1 MDQKKSKS
9 LEQFR
14 DRRKFDRKDMAEQGV
29 AVFEDGTR
37 VPCIIHDMSEGKE
50 NDIFGMRVEL
60 LNVSQQRTAKKLC
73 NSYAFRQ
80 GNTVYTW
87 VVSTPIVRGV
97 QILALSFC
105 AKFWR

>member
-1 MDQKKSKS
+1 MDPNKSKS

-14 DRRKFDRKDMAEQGV
+14 NRRKLDRTDMAEQGV

-60 LNVSQQRTAKKLC
+60 LNVPNRELPKKLC
-73 NSYAFRQ
+73 NSYALRQ
-80 GNTVYTW
+80 AIQYTLGW
-87 VVSTPIVRGV
+87 STP
-97 QILALSFC
+97 L
-105 AKFWR
+105 